1 MDTKK
6 IWCWFA
12 IIAISAWTIN
22 GCTNTPAVPDSSFAE
37 YISGYTGG
45 VLSGDDHIIIELESP
60 VNDLQGTETE
70 INKALTKLVRFSPS
84 IEGSARCANSR
95 RIEFIPE
102 KGSLKAGKTYTCRF
116 LLGNIVETDKSHK
129 EFEFSFRTA
138 PKEARLESGGIRI
151 SATDRVNAVV
161 TGKLTLS
168 EGIDIDNPASLID
181 FKWSGEGGTFDVQET
196 DRNTLTRLRSI
207 R

>member
-12 IIAISAWTIN
+12 IIAITAWTIN

-70 INKALTKLVRFSPS
+70 LNKALTKLFRFSPS
-84 IEGSARCANSR
+84 IEGSAFA
-95 RIEFIPE
+95 
-102 KGSLKAGKTYTCRF
+102 
-116 LLGNIVETDKSHK
+116 
-129 EFEFSFRTA
+129 A
-138 PKEARLESGGIRI
+138 P
-151 SATDRVNAVV
+151 
-161 TGKLTLS
+161 
-168 EGIDIDNPASLID
+168 
-181 FKWSGEGGTFDVQET
+181 FKIYE
-196 DRNTLTRLRSI
+196 
-207 R
+207 